1 MTGGPGKGRVTGS
14 RNRRTLETLALLE
27 DGESPCQFA
36 IRIMRDETQALDL
49 RIHAAKMAAPY
60 LHPRPQPEPRV
71 VAFDLPEQL
80 ATSADLMAAHTL
92 LLKAAASGEVSLDEA
107 KDVSAMLDAHRKVIE
122 TANLEERIAKL
133 EQLQGRKQ

>member
-1 MTGGPGKGRVTGS
+1 
-14 RNRRTLETLALLE
+14 
-27 DGESPCQFA
+27 
-36 IRIMRDETQALDL
+36 MRDETQALDL